1 MQFRSFYEF
10 FTPFLMNY
18 PQSEES
24 ETQMLVIAVRFVEGM
39 FVIGGLG
46 CLIVLILT
54 AIEDVRTLFGLDDNE
69 ESAPA
74 PQRSNADHP
83 TYTPSPVAR

>member
-1 MQFRSFYEF
+1 
-10 FTPFLMNY
+10 
-18 PQSEES
+18 
-24 ETQMLVIAVRFVEGM
+24 MLVVAVRFVEGM
-39 FVIGGLG
+39 FVIGALG

-74 PQRSNADHP
+74 SQRSNADHP
-83 TYTPSPVAR
+83 TYTPSPATR